1 LYYLKQNSEVSI
13 NRIHDEDIETE
24 EDLLDLANGHGKT
37 SNNNAKVPRC

>member
-13 NRIHDEDIETE
+13 SRIRDEDIETE
-24 EDLLDLANGHGKT
+24 EDLLDLSNGHDET